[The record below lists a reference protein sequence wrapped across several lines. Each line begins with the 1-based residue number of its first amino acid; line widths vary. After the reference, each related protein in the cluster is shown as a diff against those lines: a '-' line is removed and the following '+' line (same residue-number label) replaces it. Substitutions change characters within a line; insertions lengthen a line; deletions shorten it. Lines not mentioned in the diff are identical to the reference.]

1 MLEYRERWQ
10 IIQRNFKRLDVVKAV
25 WQLFRDML
33 HFIFVAIPLFLIV
46 MSIVQILYAVKWFF
60 RKLSNMV

>member
-25 WQLFRDML
+25 WQLFRDLL

-46 MSIVQILYAVKWFF
+46 MSIVQIVYAVKWVF

>member
-46 MSIVQILYAVKWFF
+46 MSIVQILYAVKWVF